1 MKLPQVSARSGFK
14 RVLGDFGGAS
24 GPTVVAI
31 GGVHGNEP
39 AGVFALQRVVETL
52 GSAAH
57 ELRGRFVAV
66 AANLAALQCDERY
79 LARDLNRIWTR
90 DRVARL
96 RSGSLDNET
105 PEDHEQNEL
114 YSLFEALCG
123 DAEGPMVFLDL
134 HTSSA
139 EGPPFC
145 CLGDTFPGRRIADSL
160 GVPMILGIEQ
170 CIEGSL
176 MEFFGL
182 SGRLAIAV
190 EGGQHASPDT
200 VDRLEAS
207 VWVLLHACGVYTGAD
222 LEAHRSRLRSR
233 TNGLPRL
240 VEVLDLQPTTPGF
253 VMKPGYVNFQL
264 VQRDEVLAHDDRGEL
279 RASRSAHILLP
290 LYQGQGDDGFFLA
303 REIGPARSFFSW
315 LLRRL
320 GLGGLVHLLPGVR
333 KVDWDPYTVAVD
345 PRIARVYVVSF
356 FHLVG
361 YRFRSKKDGLL
372 YFQRRWVTRDT
383 RKLGRR

>member
-14 RVLGDFGGAS
+14 RVLGDFQGTR
-24 GPTVVAI
+24 GPTIVAI

-39 AGVFALQRVVETL
+39 AGVFALERVVEQL
-52 GSAAH
+52 GSETP
-57 ELRGRFVAV
+57 ELHGRFVAV

-79 LARDLNRIWTR
+79 LAHDLNRCWTR
-90 DRVARL
+90 DRIEKL
-96 RSGSLDNET
+96 RAGRLDNET
-105 PEDHEQNEL
+105 PEDHEQNDL
-114 YSLFEALCG
+114 YSLFERLCSA
-123 DAEGPMVFLDL
+123 AEGPMVFLDL

-176 MEFFGL
+176 MEFLGL
-182 SGRLAIAV
+182 SGRLTIAV
-190 EGGQHASPDT
+190 EGGQHTAPDT
-200 VDRLEAS
+200 VQRLEAS
-207 VWVLLHACGVYTGAD
+207 VWVLLHTCGVYSSPD
-222 LEAHRSRLRSR
+222 LAAHRSRLRSQ
-233 TNGLPRL
+233 TGVLPRL

-253 VMKPGYVNFQL
+253 VMKPGYQNFQA
-264 VQRDEVLAHDDRGEL
+264 VQRDEVLAHDDQGEL
-279 RASRSAHILLP
+279 RASRSARILLP
-290 LYQGQGDDGFFLA
+290 LYQGQGDDGYFLG
-303 REIGPARSFFSW
+303 REIGPARSLFSW

-320 GLGGLVHLLPGVR
+320 GFGGLVHLLPGVR
-333 KVDWDPYTVAVD
+333 PVDWDPYTVAVD
-345 PRIARVYVVSF
+345 PRIARVYVVGF

-361 YRFRSKKDGLL
+361 YRFRCKKDGLL

-383 RKLGRR
+383 RSLGLR